1 MPRLNLTPSGSSWN
15 KKVRKSSARA
25 DQLKM
30 SCCFTLPQA
39 YPSKFVRTI
48 QPDSLRE
55 CLDPKRSSG
64 KHNLRWLVDA
74 VVDGIPK
81 YAKRCAW
88 AVICSLIFLLSY
100 CVASS
105 SRPPADDCSGERRN
119 ASGGARSGT

>member
-74 VVDGIPK
+74 VVDGIPDMPND
-81 YAKRCAW
+81 ARG
-88 AVICSLIFLLSY
+88 LLS
-100 CVASS
+100 VLGSFF
-105 SRPPADDCSGERRN
+105 
-119 ASGGARSGT
+119 